1 MPMRHHY
8 HLFLLFALLINF
20 PLRAQ
25 HTPSETILNGE
36 YRSHILQHIK
46 SDVAG
51 RQKLMQKRANS
62 YLLNLPLDDKLY
74 DESKFNISARVTDD
88 MREDGRPEL
97 NYVVTITYNST
108 NLEGTSDDYPR
119 GDYILEHSNSGKAL
133 CHIAKM
139 VVDDFSNDL
148 FVQGRNVTVRIASSA
163 DGQDISHIQ
172 YGGEYGER
180 RYDAAR
186 FNGERVRLS
195 LSPSDGISTNA
206 QLAFARALGVE
217 DCISKSISGLSR
229 TTNLYE
235 YETFCAKEVGA
246 RYRRVSLEFIVHG
259 AFDSRILE
267 MNEKLIN
274 DQYVDYNVPILPSST
289 NKDMYVLI
297 IANEHYDAPLPDCQ
311 YAENDGEMMRQYCIK
326 TLGVPERHVR
336 LLNNIGI
343 DDLQSDGIRWLKD
356 ITVATRG
363 AANILVYYSG
373 HGFSDADYKPYLLFP
388 DFDVSLIKTW
398 RGKTELDP
406 DAYLTKRET
415 STILQHALSLDTL
428 CAWFNRVANTGITFI
443 VDAGFNGTQRSGEPL
458 FNVKRSNAR
467 LKGLRIRNDIVI
479 LAAADVNKTAYSFDE
494 QRHGFLTYFILKEL
508 KRTKGNLSYG
518 ELYKQILQNLGYE
531 SSLQGKLQE
540 PIIISGGK
548 TKDNWEGNRFK

>member
-1 MPMRHHY
+1 MRRHY
-8 HLFLLFALLINF
+8 HLLLLIAMLISL

-46 SDVAG
+46 SDVAS
-51 RQKLMQKRANS
+51 RQQQMQKRANS

-74 DESKFNISARVTDD
+74 DESKFNISARVMDD
-88 MREDGRPEL
+88 VREDGRPEL

-108 NLEGTSDDYPR
+108 NLEGTTDDYPR
-119 GDYILEHSNSGKAL
+119 GDYILDHSNSGKAL
-133 CHIAKM
+133 CQIAKM
-139 VVDDFSNDL
+139 VVDDFSSDL
-148 FVQGRNVTVRIASSA
+148 FSQGKSVTVRIGSSA

-186 FNGERVRLS
+186 FNAERVRLS
-195 LSPSDGISTNA
+195 LSPSEGISTNA

-217 DCISKSISGLSR
+217 DRISQSVSGLSR
-229 TTNLYE
+229 TTNHYE
-235 YETFCAKEVGA
+235 YETFCAKEIGS

-259 AFDSRILE
+259 AFDARILE

-274 DQYVDYNVPILPSST
+274 DQYVDYNVPLLPSST

-297 IANEHYDAPLPDCQ
+297 IANERYDAPLPDCQ
-311 YAENDGEMMRQYCIK
+311 FAENDGEMMRQYCIK

-336 LLNNIGI
+336 LLSNIGI

-363 AANILVYYSG
+363 TANILVYYSG

-406 DAYLTKRET
+406 DAYLTRRET
-415 STILQHALSLDTL
+415 SILLQHTLPLDTL
-428 CAWFNRVANTGITFI
+428 CAWFNRVANNGITFI
-443 VDAGFNGTQRSGEPL
+443 IDAGFNGTQRSGEPL
-458 FNVKRSNAR
+458 FNVKRSDAR

-479 LAAADVNKTAYSFDE
+479 LAAADVNKTAYSYDE

-518 ELYKQILQNLGYE
+518 DLYNQILQNLGYE

-548 TKDNWEGNRFK
+548 TKDNWQNNRFK